1 MMDDTNNR
9 VYANACAKQR
19 EYFLSGATLSF
30 EFRLQQLRRL
40 YNAVKKYEERFLA
53 ALREDLGKSGFES
66 YATEISVVYN
76 EITHTLKHLQ
86 EWMRDQKVP
95 TALMSFGAR
104 SRIHYQ
110 PLGVVLIMA
119 PWNYPFQLT
128 IAPLAAAVAAGNCV
142 VLKPS
147 RYSANTSQVLA
158 EMINEHFSREYIAV
172 FQGGRD
178 VNTGLLKVK
187 FDHIFFTG
195 SAKVGKIVMEAAA
208 KSLTPVTLE
217 LGGKCPCIVDKTAD
231 IHKTAQRIIWGKGIN
246 AGQTCVAP
254 DYILVHS
261 AVRDKLIACMKQAI
275 DKFFPRGS
283 GDFCRIIHE
292 RAFDRLVSL
301 LENERIIAGGSC
313 DRGQL
318 KIELTLVDNPA
329 PDSKVMS
336 EEIFGPILPVITYEN
351 FSDAVKF
358 IRSYE
363 KPLALYLFTRDKKL
377 EKWTVDHLLY
387 GGGCINDTVMHV
399 ANYHLPFGGVGA
411 GGIGAYHGK
420 KGFETFSHA
429 KSILRQTF
437 AFELPIRYP
446 PYKNKLRWLRRII
459 K

>member
-76 EITHTLKHLQ
+76 EITHTLNHLKV
-86 EWMRDQKVP
+86 WMRDQKVP
-95 TALMSFGAR
+95 TTLMSFGAR

-318 KIELTLVDNPA
+318 KIE
-329 PDSKVMS
+329 
-336 EEIFGPILPVITYEN
+336 
-351 FSDAVKF
+351 
-358 IRSYE
+358 
-363 KPLALYLFTRDKKL
+363 
-377 EKWTVDHLLY
+377 
-387 GGGCINDTVMHV
+387 
-399 ANYHLPFGGVGA
+399 
-411 GGIGAYHGK
+411 
-420 KGFETFSHA
+420 
-429 KSILRQTF
+429 
-437 AFELPIRYP
+437 
-446 PYKNKLRWLRRII
+446 
-459 K
+459 